1 MAQLQEKWVT
11 GPGTGK
17 IAAVSVLNIATWGDD
32 VFQKVQNGHW
42 QESSV
47 RLSDEENTRLERHLN
62 EGIA

>member
-11 GPGTGK
+11 DPETGK
-17 IAAVSVLNIATWGDD
+17 IAVVSVLSIATWGDD
-32 VFQKVQNGHW
+32 VIQKVQSGYW

-47 RLSDEENTRLERHLN
+47 RLSDEESARLERYLN